1 MSAPAGRLVM
11 RPPTCGA
18 IDYGTE
24 DAGRSWPPLYWMNQ
38 SFSNVFM
45 KKFTRAGVQRLFGP
59 AGCCARDVG
68 QLSAAVSPIGHL
80 CVPVSPYTDPMKR
93 RITVGRAPKGAA
105 GLERIRHLEEQ
116 LAPTAVNS
124 HQYRR
129 LRAAIRIETDAY
141 RKSLDF
147 EQATATHDR
156 KP

>member
-1 MSAPAGRLVM
+1 MDP
-11 RPPTCGA
+11 
-18 IDYGTE
+18 
-24 DAGRSWPPLYWMNQ
+24 
-38 SFSNVFM
+38 SFLNLFM
-45 KKFTRAGVQRLFGP
+45 KKLTRARVQRLFGP
-59 AGCCARDVG
+59 AGCCVRHVG
-68 QLSAAVSPIGHL
+68 QLSAAVSPIGQL

-93 RITVGRAPKGAA
+93 RITVGRAPNGAA

>member
-1 MSAPAGRLVM
+1 
-11 RPPTCGA
+11 
-18 IDYGTE
+18 
-24 DAGRSWPPLYWMNQ
+24 MNQ

-45 KKFTRAGVQRLFGP
+45 KKFTRARVQRLFGP

-68 QLSAAVSPIGHL
+68 QLSAAVWPIAHL
-80 CVPVSPYTDPMKR
+80 SMPVSPYNDRMKR
-93 RITVGRAPKGAA
+93 RITVGRATKGTA

-124 HQYRR
+124 RQYRR

>member
-1 MSAPAGRLVM
+1 
-11 RPPTCGA
+11 
-18 IDYGTE
+18 
-24 DAGRSWPPLYWMNQ
+24 MNQ

-45 KKFTRAGVQRLFGP
+45 KTFTRARVRRLLGP

-68 QLSAAVSPIGHL
+68 QLSAAVWPIAHL
-80 CVPVSPYTDPMKR
+80 SMPVSPYNDLMKR
-93 RITVGRAPKGAA
+93 RITVGRATKGTA

>member
-1 MSAPAGRLVM
+1 
-11 RPPTCGA
+11 
-18 IDYGTE
+18 
-24 DAGRSWPPLYWMNQ
+24 
-38 SFSNVFM
+38 
-45 KKFTRAGVQRLFGP
+45 
-59 AGCCARDVG
+59 
-68 QLSAAVSPIGHL
+68 
-80 CVPVSPYTDPMKR
+80 MKR

-124 HQYRR
+124 RQYRR

-156 KP
+156 KR